1 MTRGVALRP
10 LHVAITSGPT
20 REPID
25 DVRFVSNVS
34 TGRLGVAVARAFAAA
49 GHRVTLLHGLGS
61 ATPEP
66 SVPGIA
72 LVPFESAASLLD
84 ALLRTFGAASA
95 PMLLIHAAAVADYAP
110 VKLDGKIKSTAPE
123 LVVRMQPT
131 PKVADAFRRAHPQ
144 VPIVMFKLEAGIT
157 QDELRARA
165 TATMRRV
172 AAQAVVANLL
182 DEVGPD
188 AHRAELIRADGSR
201 IAFDGRDALAR
212 GLVDAA
218 VAIVGDADVQQGS
231 SA

>member
-34 TGRLGVAVARAFAAA
+34 TGRLGVAVARAFCAA

-66 SVPGIA
+66 SLPGLT
-72 LVPFESAASLLD
+72 LVPFESAAALLD
-84 ALLRTFGAASA
+84 ALQRTFDAASA

-110 VKLDGKIKSTAPE
+110 VKTDGKIKSTAPE
-123 LVVRMQPT
+123 LIVRMQPT
-131 PKVADAFRRAHPQ
+131 PKVADAFRRTHPR

-157 QDELRARA
+157 RDELRARA

-172 AAQAVVANLL
+172 GAEAVVANLL
-182 DEVGPD
+182 SEVGPD
-188 AHRAELIRADGSR
+188 AHRAELIRADGSS

-218 VAIVGDADVQQGS
+218 VAIVGDVGTQQGRI
-231 SA
+231 A